1 MSQATRLREII
12 AILESCRHPVPTQIF
27 LDKLDVSLSAFKRDL
42 DVLRDQMQAPIV
54 WKAGEA
60 GAIRGYVLEDKGWSS
75 GKLGLPNAW
84 FSSAE
89 IYALLM
95 IDAFASHIGPGL
107 LTEHLAPLITRITL
121 ALSAADD
128 SPQDIRAR
136 VRILASA
143 SKRVN
148 TPFFESV
155 AQATIKQQQLNILYF
170 TRSKNERSERVVSP
184 QRLIHYKE
192 NWYLIA
198 WCHKAEG
205 LRMFALDA
213 IEAANSTKDTAL
225 TIDVKLVDAIIG
237 RDFGIY
243 SGGER
248 QWAKLKFT
256 ALQTR
261 WVQAEVWHTEQKT
274 TLNEDGSLVIEI
286 PFSNPKELM
295 LDILRFGPEVM
306 VLEPPALRQ
315 AIKERLDKAAFQY
328 Q

>member
-1 MSQATRLREII
+1 MSQSTRLRDII
-12 AILESCRHPVPTQIF
+12 AILEARRQPVPIEVF
-27 LDKLDVSLSAFKRDL
+27 LNELGMSRSAFKRDL
-42 DVLRDQMQAPIV
+42 DILRDQMQAPIV
-54 WKAGEA
+54 WKRGDEDNP
-60 GAIRGYVLEDKGWSS
+60 RGYALEDKGWSS

-95 IDAFASHIGPGL
+95 IDEFASHIGPGL
-107 LTEHLAPLITRITL
+107 LTEHLGPLITRITL

-128 SPQDIRAR
+128 SPQDIRSK
-136 VRILASA
+136 VKILASA
-143 SKRVN
+143 SKRIN
-148 TPFFESV
+148 TPFFEAV
-155 AQATIKQQQLNILYF
+155 AQATIKQQQFKILYF

-192 NWYLIA
+192 NWYLIG
-198 WCHKAEG
+198 WCHKADG

-213 IEAANSTKDTAL
+213 IEAVKPTKDAAVS
-225 TIDVKLVDAIIG
+225 IEVKLINELIG

-256 ALQTR
+256 AVQAR
-261 WVQAEVWHTEQKT
+261 WVQAEVWHPEQKT
-274 TLNEDGSLVIEI
+274 RLNEDGSLVIEI
-286 PFSNPKELM
+286 PYSNSKELM
-295 LDILRFGPEVM
+295 LDILRFGPDVE
-306 VLEPPALRQ
+306 VLEPLSLRQ
-315 AIKERLDKAAFQY
+315 AVKERLEKASLQY

>member
-1 MSQATRLREII
+1 MSQSTRIRDII
-12 AILESCRHPVPTQIF
+12 AILEARHHPVPVEVF
-27 LDKLDVSLSAFKRDL
+27 LNELGMSLSAFKRDL
-42 DVLRDQMQAPIV
+42 AVLRDQMQAPIV
-54 WKAGEA
+54 WKRGDEDSP
-60 GAIRGYVLEDKGWSS
+60 RGYALEDKGWSS

-84 FSSAE
+84 FRSAE

-95 IDAFASHIGPGL
+95 IDEFASHIGPGL

-128 SPQDIRAR
+128 SPQDIRSK
-136 VRILASA
+136 VKILASA
-143 SKRVN
+143 SKRIN
-148 TPFFESV
+148 TPFFEAV
-155 AQATIKQQQLNILYF
+155 AQATIRQQQLKILYF
-170 TRSKNERSERVVSP
+170 TRSKNEHSERVVSP

-213 IEAANSTKDTAL
+213 IVAANLTKDVAVS
-225 TIDVKLVDAIIG
+225 IEVKLIDDQIG

-256 ALQTR
+256 AIQAR
-261 WVQAEVWHTEQKT
+261 WVQAEVWHTEQIT
-274 TLNEDGSLVIEI
+274 TPSKDGSLIMEI
-286 PFSNPKELM
+286 PYSNPKELI
-295 LDILRFGPEVM
+295 LDILRFGSDVM
-306 VLEPPALRQ
+306 VLEPPSLRQ
-315 AIKERLDKAAFQY
+315 AVKERLQKAASQY
-328 Q
+328 D

>member
-1 MSQATRLREII
+1 MSQSTRLRDII
-12 AILESCRHPVPTQIF
+12 AILEARHHPVPVKVF
-27 LDKLDVSLSAFKRDL
+27 LNELGMSISAFKRDL
-42 DVLRDQMQAPIV
+42 AVLRDQMQAPIV
-54 WKAGEA
+54 WKRGDEDNL
-60 GAIRGYVLEDKGWSS
+60 RGYALKDKGWSS

-95 IDAFASHIGPGL
+95 IDEFASHIGPGL
-107 LTEHLAPLITRITL
+107 LTEHLGPLITRITL
-121 ALSAADD
+121 ALSATDD
-128 SPQDIRAR
+128 SPQDIRSK
-136 VRILASA
+136 VKILASA
-143 SKRVN
+143 SKRIN
-148 TPFFESV
+148 TPFFEAV
-155 AQATIKQQQLNILYF
+155 AQATIRQQQLKILYF

-213 IEAANSTKDTAL
+213 IEAANSTKDTAVNIEVDL
-225 TIDVKLVDAIIG
+225 IDELIG

-256 ALQTR
+256 AVQAR
-261 WVQAEVWHTEQKT
+261 WVQAEVWHSEQKT
-274 TLNEDGSLVIEI
+274 TLNEDGSLVIKI
-286 PFSNPKELM
+286 PYNNSKELM
-295 LDILRFGPEVM
+295 LDILRFGPDVE
-306 VLEPPALRQ
+306 VLEPLSLRQ
-315 AIKERLDKAAFQY
+315 SVKDRLEKAMLQY

>member
-1 MSQATRLREII
+1 MSQSTRLRDII
-12 AILESCRHPVPTQIF
+12 AILEAWHQPVPVRIF
-27 LDKLDVSLSAFKRDL
+27 LQELGMSLSAFKRDL
-42 DVLRDQMQAPIV
+42 AVLRDQMRAPIV
-54 WKAGEA
+54 WKRGDEDNP
-60 GAIRGYVLEDKGWSS
+60 RGYVLEDKGWSS

-143 SKRVN
+143 SKRIN

-155 AQATIKQQQLNILYF
+155 AQATTKQQQLNILYF
-170 TRSKNERSERVVSP
+170 TRSKNERSERMVSP

-213 IEAANSTKDTAL
+213 IEAANSTKDAAL
-225 TIDVKLVDAIIG
+225 SIDVKMVDALIG
-237 RDFGIY
+237 RNFGIY

-256 ALQTR
+256 ALQAR
-261 WVQAEVWHTEQKT
+261 WVQAEVWHAEQKT
-274 TLNEDGSLVIEI
+274 TLKDDGSLVIEI
-286 PFSNPKELM
+286 PYSNPKELM
-295 LDILRFGPEVM
+295 LDILRFGPDVM
-306 VLEPPALRQ
+306 VLEPPSLRQ
-315 AIKERLDKAAFQY
+315 AVKERLDKAASQY

>member
-1 MSQATRLREII
+1 MSQSTRLRDII
-12 AILESCRHPVPTQIF
+12 AILEARHQPVPVRIF
-27 LDKLDVSLSAFKRDL
+27 LQELGMSLSAFKRDL
-42 DVLRDQMQAPIV
+42 AVLRDQMRAPIV
-54 WKAGEA
+54 WKRGDEDNP
-60 GAIRGYVLEDKGWSS
+60 RGYVLEDKGWSS

-143 SKRVN
+143 SKRIN

-213 IEAANSTKDTAL
+213 IEAANSTKDATL
-225 TIDVKLVDAIIG
+225 SIDVKMVDALIG

-256 ALQTR
+256 ALQAR

-274 TLNEDGSLVIEI
+274 TLNDDGSIVIEI
-286 PFSNPKELM
+286 PYSNSKELM
-295 LDILRFGPEVM
+295 LDILRFGPDVM
-306 VLEPPALRQ
+306 VLEPPTLRQ
-315 AIKERLDKAAFQY
+315 AIKERLDKAAAQY